1 MPSPTK
7 ELPTHSDS
15 GGRLAAEFQRKRRHL
30 MPEDLVHFTERPP
43 AQYLIA
49 GWRRQW
55 SDGGDISS
63 GLSRHLIDKL
73 GARKIGEMSRSIA
86 TMCYPFQVAGTHDA
100 FRPRASF
107 RDGLPDRAM
116 AWDNNFYD
124 AGNGLI
130 VFRGEEPWHRLDLY
144 GEAFFQA
151 VSALGVRLSVT
162 VEGYNG
168 PAPPDL
174 ERRVGCVYSRAEM
187 KPILD
192 RYGLQY
198 SSYGSTGRQGPTIG
212 MALVSMAHY
221 QYPEID
227 IFRLGAMAPM
237 YPFSTSSGQQVGIAT
252 DHRAFYDIMKRLK
265 SMFRLDL
272 DLSDLQDLGE
282 SESRALQ
289 ETLERLAASSAEAK
303 QIIDQT
309 RAEYSY
315 IPFEEPVELDP
326 ELDRA
331 LQDILEH
338 RSDEQQDT

>member
-1 MPSPTK
+1 MAE
-7 ELPTHSDS
+7 EL
-15 GGRLAAEFQRKRRHL
+15 
-30 MPEDLVHFTERPP
+30 VNFTERPP

-55 SDGGDISS
+55 SDGGDVSS

-73 GARKIGEMSRSIA
+73 GARKIGEMSGDIA
-86 TMCYPFQVAGTHDA
+86 TMCYPFQVAGTHDG

-116 AWDNNFYD
+116 SWVNNFYD

-130 VFRGEEPWHRLDLY
+130 IFRGEEPWYRMDLY

-151 VSALGVRLSVT
+151 VKALGVRLT
-162 VEGYNG
+162 GAVEGYNG
-168 PAPPDL
+168 PAPPEL
-174 ERRVGCVYSRAEM
+174 ERRVGCVFSKAEM
-187 KPILD
+187 KPTLD

-198 SSYGSTGRQGPTIG
+198 SSYGSSTRQGPTIG

-221 QYPEID
+221 QYPHIG

-237 YPFSTSSGQQVGIAT
+237 YPFSTSGGQQVGIAT

-265 SMFRLDL
+265 AMFRLDL
-272 DLSDLQDLGE
+272 DLSDLRDLGE
-282 SESRALQ
+282 SESRELQ
-289 ETLERLAASSAEAK
+289 ETLDRLGASSAEAR

-309 RAEYSY
+309 RAEYSFV
-315 IPFEEPVELDP
+315 PFEEPVELDP
-326 ELDRA
+326 ELDRT
-331 LQDILEH
+331 LDDILGDRPNDQEN
-338 RSDEQQDT
+338 T